1 MNLKKKLID
10 HKYDEYITT
19 LEFYRYSTEVFDERL
34 KQANLVTKTDFDD
47 KLKSQ
52 NQKVNSSKTKHLLVE
67 NEFFFCLNFL
77 RGKNHFEEDGIQIYL
92 VFQLTYRYIKMV
104 IDVGS
109 GGDIYFWTSK
119 GFNDENITAP
129 TASDYNLNPQ
139 LSYFSTKT
147 RVEFNGSY
155 LKQGKIM
162 FDYGKV
168 VNIYFVY
175 KISKFLTL
183 VVIQHW
189 KIVYLVQLV

>member
-1 MNLKKKLID
+1 M
-10 HKYDEYITT
+10 
-19 LEFYRYSTEVFDERL
+19 

-52 NQKVNSSKTKHLLVE
+52 NQKVNSSKAKHLLVE

-77 RGKNHFEEDGIQIYL
+77 RGKSHFEEDGIKIYL
-92 VFQLTYRYIKMV
+92 VFQLTYRYIKRV
-104 IDVGS
+104 SDVGS
-109 GGDIYFWTSK
+109 GSDIYFWTSK

-129 TASDYNLNPQ
+129 TTSDYNLNPQ

-155 LKQGKIM
+155 LKQGKVM

-168 VNIYFVY
+168 VNIYFVH

-183 VVIQHW
+183 AVIQHW

>member
-1 MNLKKKLID
+1 M
-10 HKYDEYITT
+10 
-19 LEFYRYSTEVFDERL
+19 

-77 RGKNHFEEDGIQIYL
+77 RGKSHFEEDGIQIYL

-189 KIVYLVQLV
+189 KIVYLVQLVWLKTMILLSINILDMVNILIKL